1 MDESVTKYLEQPKV
15 GTLKLSEAIRI
26 GARMRPQC
34 TAVMFD
40 NGKSCALGAAYE
52 AVYGYPGN
60 GRYGFSSDHNNKM
73 LEEWLSNAFSDL
85 SHVEDSIW
93 HLNDSGAMTRE
104 QIADWL
110 EAQGH

>member
-26 GARMRPQC
+26 GARMSGP
-34 TAVMFD
+34 AFGVFSD
-40 NGKSCALGAAYE
+40 AAGKTCAQGAALLAIGKLSSNTLE
-52 AVYGYPGN
+52 NHRTMERIWKEVPGN
-60 GRYGFSSDHNNKM
+60 LRYAIAGMNN
-73 LEEWLSNAFSDL
+73 SRT
-85 SHVEDSIW
+85 H
-93 HLNDSGAMTRE
+93 TRE